1 MSHKRSDL
9 TTFIVKRKGKEINV
23 FEICKCYEN
32 DSQVDKKE
40 IVKVHN
46 MPIV

>member
-9 TTFIVKRKGKEINV
+9 TTSIVNRQGKEIKV
-23 FEICKCYEN
+23 VEICKCYEH